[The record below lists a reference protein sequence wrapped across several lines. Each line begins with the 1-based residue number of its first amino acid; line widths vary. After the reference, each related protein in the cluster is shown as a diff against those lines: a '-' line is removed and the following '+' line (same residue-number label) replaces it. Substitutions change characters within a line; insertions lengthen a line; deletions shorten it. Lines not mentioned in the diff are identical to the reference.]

1 MYVVIAGGGLVGG
14 ELARKL
20 LANKHDV
27 VVIDSERGIC
37 DKLYTEMGLVAVC
50 GCAGRIDVL
59 QEAGIDKA
67 DIVVAATPEDS
78 DNLACAILAKS
89 MDVPQIIVRM
99 RNPDYKNAYSY
110 AGVSA
115 VVGVTDLMVDQI
127 IMKIENPKVQ
137 RVATIGN
144 GAVNIFLVTLPES
157 ARVSG
162 MTIRDLA
169 KDSKLPQAC
178 VFIAVYSRKKDQ
190 LSRMVSDH
198 VFGEGD
204 EILLTAPVND
214 IKRVIDVLT
223 AV

>member
-27 VVIDSERGIC
+27 VVIDSDRDTC

-50 GCAGRIDVL
+50 GCAARIDVL

-78 DNLACAILAKS
+78 ENLACAILAKS
-89 MDVPQIIVRM
+89 MDVHQIIVRM
-99 RNPDYKNAYSY
+99 RNPDYQKAYDY
-110 AGVSA
+110 TGVNA
-115 VVGVTDLMVDQI
+115 VVSVTDLMVDQI

-137 RVATIGN
+137 RVAAIGN
-144 GAVNIFLVTLPES
+144 GSVNIFLITVPEG
-157 ARVSG
+157 AKVAG
-162 MTIRDLA
+162 MTICEVA
-169 KDSKLPQAC
+169 KNPKFPQAC
-178 VFIAVYSRKKDQ
+178 IFIAVYSRKKGQ
-190 LSRMVSDH
+190 ISRIVSDH

-204 EILLTAPVND
+204 EILLTVPVND
-214 IKRVIDVLT
+214 VKRVVDILT